1 MFHSTLKYKT
11 TKKKSLLWNVYIG
24 NVILSKMSATAT
36 EFLPWPP
43 WATLVAIADIIMI
56 NFISVNT
63 ALWTNILAN
72 CTRLSVAKKKK
83 VICTKFA
90 PGVFVEIVEM
100 KVVAES
106 MIRLLMSSIY
116 TIVKIG
122 VRKKVSLVKV
132 HLHNA
137 ENRAKLVG
145 KKQNFFNNLSK

>member
-1 MFHSTLKYKT
+1 M
-11 TKKKSLLWNVYIG
+11 
-24 NVILSKMSATAT
+24 SKMSATAT

-63 ALWTNILAN
+63 ALWTNTLVN
-72 CTRLSVAKKKK
+72 CTQLSEAKKKK

-106 MIRLLMSSIY
+106 VIRLIMSSIY
-116 TIVKIG
+116 TIVNIG

-132 HLHNA
+132 NLHNA
-137 ENRAKLVG
+137 ENRAKLVS
-145 KKQNFFNNLSK
+145 KKTEFLQQFKEMNLA

>member
-1 MFHSTLKYKT
+1 MF
-11 TKKKSLLWNVYIG
+11 
-24 NVILSKMSATAT
+24 M
-36 EFLPWPP
+36 PWPP
-43 WATLVAIADIIMI
+43 WATRQEIETILSMSCHPRWPRQEQWRVSLVAIAGILMI
-56 NFISVNT
+56 NFTSVTT
-63 ALWTNILAN
+63 ALWTNTRIN
-72 CTRLSVAKKKK
+72 CTQLSEAKKKK

-116 TIVKIG
+116 TIVNIG

-145 KKQNFFNNLSK
+145 KKTEFLQQFKQMNLA